1 MKIDK
6 RRSYFL
12 TIDTETANNM
22 DNPFVFDIGGAIHD
36 KQGNVM
42 ETFSFIV
49 REVFY
54 GMPDLMAECFY
65 QSKLP
70 MYRAQIEQGFR
81 QVKSWYEVRTHV
93 HKLCDK
99 YSVKAIIAHNMQ
111 FDYRST
117 NTTQRYL
124 TYSKYRYFFP
134 KDVPLWDTLSM
145 ARDTIVK
152 QKTYIRFCENNGYCT
167 KNGKPRATAE
177 ILYRYITNNVDFTE
191 SHTGLED
198 VLIEKEIFVKCIRQH
213 KKMKRSPWK

>member
-1 MKIDK
+1 
-6 RRSYFL
+6 
-12 TIDTETANNM
+12 M

-49 REVFY
+49 KEVFY

-81 QVKSWYEVRTHV
+81 QVKSWYEIRTHV

-99 YSVKAIIAHNMQ
+99 YSVKAIIAHNMR

-124 TYSKYRYFFP
+124 TYSRYRYFFP
-134 KDVPLWDTLSM
+134 KDIPLWDTLSM

-177 ILYRYITNNVDFTE
+177 ILYRYITNDVNFTE

>member
-6 RRSYFL
+6 RKSYFL
-12 TIDTETANNM
+12 TIDTETVNNM
-22 DNPFVFDIGGAIHD
+22 DNPLVFDIGGAIHD

-49 REVFY
+49 KEVFY

-99 YSVKAIIAHNMQ
+99 YSVKAIIAHNMR

-167 KNGKPRATAE
+167 KNGKSRAIAE

>member
-49 REVFY
+49 KEVFY

-70 MYRAQIEQGFR
+70 MYRTQIEQGFR
-81 QVKSWYEVRTHV
+81 QVKSWYEVRAHI

-99 YSVKAIIAHNMQ
+99 YSVKAIIAHNMR
-111 FDYRST
+111 FDYRSA